1 MVSDC
6 TNRVAHSGFDSNVSD
21 LSSQSFAQV
30 WSLWCP
36 IALTDWIILVLIPQ
50 FQIALASQS
59 EVWILRL

>member
-6 TNRVAHSGFDSNVSD
+6 TNRVAHSGFDSASK
-21 LSSQSFAQV
+21 SFAQV
-30 WSLWCP
+30 WSIWCP
-36 IALTDWIILVLIPQ
+36 TALTDWIILVLIPQ

>member
-6 TNRVAHSGFDSNVSD
+6 TNRVAHSRFDSNVSD
-21 LSSQSFAQV
+21 SASKSFAQV
-30 WSLWCP
+30 WSIWCP